1 MSQGN
6 GFAARVADDAS
17 LRAVLRAARS
27 CGVSLSTFLGAKR
40 VTTHF
45 YGDGGRLVRSETE
58 SEWTRD
64 DREAAL
70 ALMAWEADLCPGC
83 NQPLSETTS
92 PENEER
98 YVARPPL
105 LCHRCVAT
113 ESAAKKWEN
122 HAHPG
127 ALLIPIELN
136 ET

>member
-1 MSQGN
+1 MD
-6 GFAARVADDAS
+6 VADDPT
-17 LRAVLRAARS
+17 LRALLRAARAW
-27 CGVSLSTFLGAKR
+27 GVSPSTFLGAKR
-40 VTTHF
+40 VTSHF
-45 YGDGGRLVRSETE
+45 YAEGNRLVRSETE
-58 SEWTRD
+58 SQWTRD

-70 ALMAWEADLCPGC
+70 ALLAWEADLCPGC
-83 NQPLSETTS
+83 GQPLTETTD
-92 PENEER
+92 PANEER

-127 ALLIPIELN
+127 ALLIPIELD